1 MRTVLLPDGS
11 LQWSTISHSSLP
23 MLARLTV
30 TEQLQ
35 NVPMPMPGPSD
46 VYVPMTS
53 ALVGTHSGSGSGSGD
68 GISLPRPTAP
78 SATTSSQLPPCLP
91 CLHAPAP
98 LAVTHGLGW
107 HALVCPP
114 SPAVHTY
121 RCERSGRTTR
131 RQAAARVRVRPGRRC
146 GCPPFEQ
153 CVTRYPTVAKNMQFS
168 TKRPITKPGPRPT
181 DLTL

>member
-1 MRTVLLPDGS
+1 MP
-11 LQWSTISHSSLP
+11 
-23 MLARLTV
+23 ARLTV

-91 CLHAPAP
+91 CLHAPPP

-114 SPAVHTY
+114 SPAVHVPLGAIRAHDATPV
-121 RCERSGRTTR
+121 RCGLLRAGW
-131 RQAAARVRVRPGRRC
+131 AAQINYDIRVRV
-146 GCPPFEQ
+146 
-153 CVTRYPTVAKNMQFS
+153 
-168 TKRPITKPGPRPT
+168 
-181 DLTL
+181 LTTA